1 VGDDPLEGVG
11 FGFHF
16 GAVLTIIVVV
26 VPAVVVVLA
35 IVSALG
41 LTSFSA
47 LHFLRRGDEKKDEDS
62 DDGGIDDLF

>member
-1 VGDDPLEGVG
+1 MNGDSFEGVDS
-11 FGFHF
+11 GFHI
-16 GAVLTIIVVV
+16 GALLTIIAVV

-47 LHFLRRGDEKKDEDS
+47 LHFLRRGDKKRDEDS

>member
-1 VGDDPLEGVG
+1 M
-11 FGFHF
+11 
-16 GAVLTIIVVV
+16 
-26 VPAVVVVLA
+26 VVVLA

-47 LHFLRRGDEKKDEDS
+47 LHFLRRGDKKRDEDS